1 MNIKTISFNTPDSDI
16 FKKIVGVAK
25 TGFFDGRSTTT
36 YFEEC
41 RWFVERYECIMVF
54 TRDIRVAGGKIPITN
69 AVITCLSLFLEE
81 GITRNWNISSIN
93 FLEITNGCYG
103 VSLHI
108 ARKVKRLGYI
118 IIGSFAMKIGS
129 QYFHVVRSI
138 LHSLPKWVGNHF
150 LNYIE

>member
-16 FKKIVGVAK
+16 FKKIVGFAK

-41 RWFVERYECIMVF
+41 RWFVERYDCIIVF
-54 TRDIRVAGGKIPITN
+54 TRDIGYHTSGWWKNPDYER
-69 AVITCLSLFLEE
+69 CYH
-81 GITRNWNISSIN
+81 SIN
-93 FLEITNGCYG
+93 SLEITNGCYG